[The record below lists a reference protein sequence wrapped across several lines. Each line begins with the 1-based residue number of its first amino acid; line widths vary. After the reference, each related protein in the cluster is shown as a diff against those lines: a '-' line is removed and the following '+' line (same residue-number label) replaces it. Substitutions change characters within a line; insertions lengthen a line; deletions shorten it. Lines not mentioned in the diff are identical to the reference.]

1 MSDDAKP
8 THAIDYLE
16 PWSENGDRI
25 YARLESRPDDG
36 YPDGGVL
43 MEWKHFGGSDQY
55 GTRAVACVN
64 ACTNIA
70 DPSAVPELV
79 EQMSSVLSLLNGL
92 TDSDELGDL
101 YANMV
106 NDEANKLL
114 TVLIRVKGVKS

>member
-1 MSDDAKP
+1 MSDDAKT

-43 MEWKHFGGSDQY
+43 MEWKHFGGICQY

-64 ACTNIA
+64 ALAGVA
-70 DPSAVPELV
+70 DPSAAIRELTHAAERALAYIAADGRDV
-79 EQMSSVLSLLNGL
+79 IEEELLRNAL
-92 TDSDELGDL
+92 
-101 YANMV
+101 NR
-106 NDEANKLL
+106 
-114 TVLIRVKGVKS
+114 IKGVKS